1 MLNKFGELFSF
12 STFGESHGKAIG
24 VIIDGVPAGL
34 VIDEEF
40 IQGEL
45 DRRKPGKKYTSKR
58 KESDK
63 VEFLSGIFEGVST
76 GTPIGAIIYNQDQ
89 KSKDYNNIKN
99 VFRPSHGDFTYFNK
113 YGLRDYKGGGRSSAR
128 ETASRVIAGGIAKL
142 ILKQF
147 GINIQSGLYCVNG
160 VCAENIDFD
169 FALTSPIY
177 GLDNHIEEKQIEK
190 IEQAR
195 KNHDSLGGSVLIQA
209 SNMIKNLG
217 EPMYYKLDG
226 LIGEAMMGLNGVKAV
241 EIGSGISG
249 SNSLG
254 SINNDPI
261 TKNGFK
267 SNNAGGIL
275 AGISNGENIDIMV
288 HFKPTPS
295 IFKEQS
301 TVDIENNEINF
312 KLAGRHDPCIAIRG
326 SVVCESMLAVI
337 LCDLLLINSTRTMKN
352 LINCYKGTSKNKT

>member
-34 VIDEEF
+34 KIDEEF
-40 IQGEL
+40 IQSEL
-45 DRRKPGKKYTSKR
+45 DRRKPGKKYTSAR
-58 KESDK
+58 KESDE

-76 GTPIGAIIYNQDQ
+76 GTPIGAIIHNQDQ
-89 KSKDYNNIKN
+89 KSKDYTNIKDIL
-99 VFRPSHGDFTYFNK
+99 RPSHGDFTYFNK
-113 YGLRDYKGGGRSSAR
+113 YGLRDYRGGGRSSAR

-142 ILKQF
+142 VLKEF
-147 GINIQSGLYCVNG
+147 GIKIQSGLHSVGNISS
-160 VCAENIDFD
+160 ENIDFD
-169 FALTSPIY
+169 FAKTSLIY
-177 GLDNHIEEKQIEK
+177 GLDKTKEIEQIEQIEK
-190 IEQAR
+190 AR
-195 KNHDSLGGSVLIQA
+195 KSHDSLGGSVLIKA

-241 EIGSGISG
+241 EIGSGILG
-249 SNSLG
+249 SSSLG
-254 SINNDPI
+254 SLNNDSI
-261 TKNGFK
+261 TKNGFT

-275 AGISNGENIDIMV
+275 AGISNGEDVDIMV

-301 TVDIENNEINF
+301 TIDIYGNEMNF
-312 KLAGRHDPCIAIRG
+312 NLKGRHDPCIAIRG
-326 SVVCESMLAVI
+326 SIVCESMLSVI

-352 LINCYKGTSKNKT
+352 LINCYK